1 MATAALVCGIV
12 GAVLFIFLVPS
23 VVALVLGLIAASR
36 ARRHPHP
43 GDGRGRAVAGWI
55 LGIVG
60 IVAFVSVVIVAIVVE
75 DEDSGGIVEGD
86 DVSVYELEPGDCLNL
101 PTEGEAPIEELPRR
115 DCDEPHDAEVYAI
128 DDLTTD
134 AENYPGLDVVAADTE
149 RICRGD
155 AFERYVGTDVE
166 SSRYGYY
173 YLFPSD
179 DSWEQGDREYVCM
192 VISLDGSSLTG
203 SAEGSGD

>member
-12 GAVLFIFLVPS
+12 GVVLFIFLVPS
-23 VVALVLGLIAASR
+23 VVALVLGLIAAGR
-36 ARRHPHP
+36 ARRNPHP
-43 GDGRGRAVAGWI
+43 GDGRDRAVAGWI

-60 IVAFVSVVIVAIVVE
+60 IVAFVPVVIVAIVTGG
-75 DEDSGGIVEGD
+75 DSGGSVEGD
-86 DVSVYELEPGDCLNL
+86 EVSVYELDPGDCLSL
-101 PTEGEAPIEELPRR
+101 PDDGDAPIEELPLR

-128 DDLTTD
+128 ADLTTD
-134 AENYPGLDVVAADTE
+134 AESYPGMDVVAANTE

-179 DSWEQGDREYVCM
+179 ESWEQGDREYICM